1 MDRIFDLIS
10 LLSAGLILWVLASVR
25 RQHIRVEYSVS
36 WLVAGVALLVLS
48 RWRGLLDWVAQVAG
62 LKEGPLALLLLA
74 AFVFLAVFYR
84 FTMLISD
91 LKDSNIALTQRL
103 AILEFQLQN
112 RTDEGQDQ

>member
-1 MDRIFDLIS
+1 MERFFALIS
-10 LLSAGLILWVLASVR
+10 LLSAALVVWVLASVR

-48 RWRGLLDWVAQVAG
+48 RWRSLLDWVARAAG
-62 LKEGPLALLLLA
+62 LEDGPLALLLLS

-84 FTMLISD
+84 FSMLISD

-103 AILEFQLQN
+103 AILEFHLQN
-112 RTDEGQDQ
+112 RGDERQES